1 MGVKNDITIIR
12 LILGHWAG
20 KLSEPEKKELD
31 NWLAQSEKHRIYFQ
45 KWCDD
50 ERQNELLSKIGCY
63 DPGEGWQQV
72 VRKRNMRRNRRWW
85 LVAAAS
91 VAILFGGLAVYRYS
105 KIPVSLPL
113 ASEETSIYPGKRMAR
128 LITPSGETVLL
139 DTLRQTDT
147 QQMKLHNDQGRV
159 VIQAACGDANGDQPV
174 YHCLEV
180 PRGGE
185 FSFLLPDSTT
195 VFLNAESRLRFP
207 DRFVPG
213 SERIVYLSGE
223 AYFDVKRDPRS
234 PFLVCLE
241 HSAVKVTGTS
251 FNVKAYPDDTNEATT
266 LISGTVSM
274 GIGTTEQW
282 IVLKPGEQGY
292 YDATRKTLLQQT
304 VDVNY
309 YTAWKDGVFAFY
321 RQPLEEVMKTLGCWY
336 LFDTHYQNEA
346 LKSILYTGKI
356 NRHASIRECFLHTFE
371 LTGRTYIRHK
381 RKRRL
386 LSGENKKSN
395 RFFLHK
401 NRLQTCINN
410 LQIVLTQQIYE
421 KKQSVVAGLEKIPVA
436 CNKVSRR

>member
-31 NWLAQSEKHRIYFQ
+31 NWLAQSEKHRVYFQ
-45 KWCDD
+45 KWCND

-128 LITPSGETVLL
+128 LITPSGEAVLL

-159 VIQAACGDANGDQPV
+159 VIQAACGDASGDQPV

-223 AYFDVKRDPRS
+223 TYFDVKRDPRS

-292 YDATRKTLLQQT
+292 YDATRKTLSQQT

-356 NRHASIRECFLHTFE
+356 NRHASIREVLHTFE
-371 LTGRTYIRHK
+371 LMDELTFDIKGKEVIVR
-381 RKRRL
+381 RK
-386 LSGENKKSN
+386 
-395 RFFLHK
+395 
-401 NRLQTCINN
+401 
-410 LQIVLTQQIYE
+410 
-421 KKQSVVAGLEKIPVA
+421 
-436 CNKVSRR
+436 

>member
-50 ERQNELLSKIGCY
+50 ERQNELLSKIRCY

-72 VRKRNMRRNRRWW
+72 VRKRNMRRNRRGW

-346 LKSILYTGKI
+346 LKSILYMGKI
-356 NRHASIRECFLHTFE
+356 NRHASIREVLHTFE
-371 LTGRTYIRHK
+371 LMDELTFDIKGKEVIVR
-381 RKRRL
+381 RK
-386 LSGENKKSN
+386 
-395 RFFLHK
+395 
-401 NRLQTCINN
+401 
-410 LQIVLTQQIYE
+410 
-421 KKQSVVAGLEKIPVA
+421 
-436 CNKVSRR
+436 

>member
-251 FNVKAYPDDTNEATT
+251 FNVKASPDDTNEATT

-356 NRHASIRECFLHTFE
+356 NRHASIREVLHTFE
-371 LTGRTYIRHK
+371 LMDELTFDIKGKEVIVR
-381 RKRRL
+381 RK
-386 LSGENKKSN
+386 
-395 RFFLHK
+395 
-401 NRLQTCINN
+401 
-410 LQIVLTQQIYE
+410 
-421 KKQSVVAGLEKIPVA
+421 
-436 CNKVSRR
+436 

>member
-1 MGVKNDITIIR
+1 MRVKNDITISR

-356 NRHASIRECFLHTFE
+356 NRHASIREVLHTFE
-371 LTGRTYIRHK
+371 LMDELTFDIKGKEVIVR
-381 RKRRL
+381 RK
-386 LSGENKKSN
+386 
-395 RFFLHK
+395 
-401 NRLQTCINN
+401 
-410 LQIVLTQQIYE
+410 
-421 KKQSVVAGLEKIPVA
+421 
-436 CNKVSRR
+436 

>member
-251 FNVKAYPDDTNEATT
+251 FNVNASPDDTNEATT

-292 YDATRKTLLQQT
+292 YDATRETLLQQT

-356 NRHASIRECFLHTFE
+356 NRHASIREVLHTFE
-371 LTGRTYIRHK
+371 LMDELTFDIKGKEVIVR
-381 RKRRL
+381 RK
-386 LSGENKKSN
+386 
-395 RFFLHK
+395 
-401 NRLQTCINN
+401 
-410 LQIVLTQQIYE
+410 
-421 KKQSVVAGLEKIPVA
+421 
-436 CNKVSRR
+436 

>member
-85 LVAAAS
+85 LVGAAS

-356 NRHASIRECFLHTFE
+356 NRHASIREVLHTFE
-371 LTGRTYIRHK
+371 LMDELTFDIKGKEVIVR
-381 RKRRL
+381 RK
-386 LSGENKKSN
+386 
-395 RFFLHK
+395 
-401 NRLQTCINN
+401 
-410 LQIVLTQQIYE
+410 
-421 KKQSVVAGLEKIPVA
+421 
-436 CNKVSRR
+436 

>member
-336 LFDTHYQNEA
+336 LFDTRYQNEA

-356 NRHASIRECFLHTFE
+356 NRHASIREVLHTFE
-371 LTGRTYIRHK
+371 LMDELTFDIKGKEVIVR
-381 RKRRL
+381 RK
-386 LSGENKKSN
+386 
-395 RFFLHK
+395 
-401 NRLQTCINN
+401 
-410 LQIVLTQQIYE
+410 
-421 KKQSVVAGLEKIPVA
+421 
-436 CNKVSRR
+436 

>member
-128 LITPSGETVLL
+128 LITPSGEAVLL

-180 PRGGE
+180 PWGGE

-356 NRHASIRECFLHTFE
+356 NRHASIREVLHTFE
-371 LTGRTYIRHK
+371 LMDELTFDIKGKEVIVR
-381 RKRRL
+381 RK
-386 LSGENKKSN
+386 
-395 RFFLHK
+395 
-401 NRLQTCINN
+401 
-410 LQIVLTQQIYE
+410 
-421 KKQSVVAGLEKIPVA
+421 
-436 CNKVSRR
+436 

>member
-91 VAILFGGLAVYRYS
+91 VAMLFGGLAVYRYS

-180 PRGGE
+180 PRSGE

-356 NRHASIRECFLHTFE
+356 NRHASIREVLHTFE
-371 LTGRTYIRHK
+371 LMDELTFDIKGKEVIVR
-381 RKRRL
+381 RK
-386 LSGENKKSN
+386 
-395 RFFLHK
+395 
-401 NRLQTCINN
+401 
-410 LQIVLTQQIYE
+410 
-421 KKQSVVAGLEKIPVA
+421 
-436 CNKVSRR
+436 

>member
-1 MGVKNDITIIR
+1 MGVKNDIIIIR

-31 NWLAQSEKHRIYFQ
+31 NWLEQSEKHRIYFQ

-50 ERQNELLSKIGCY
+50 ERQDDLLSKIGGY

-113 ASEETSIYPGKRMAR
+113 ASEYTSIYPGKRMAR

-139 DTLRQTDT
+139 DTLRQTEI

-213 SERIVYLSGE
+213 SKRIVYLSGE

-241 HSAVKVTGTS
+241 HSVVKVTGTS

-292 YDATRKTLLQQT
+292 YDATRKTLSQQT

-321 RQPLEEVMKTLGCWY
+321 RQPLEEVMKTLGRWY

-356 NRHASIRECFLHTFE
+356 NRHASIREVLHTFE
-371 LTGRTYIRHK
+371 LMDELTFDIKGKEVIVR
-381 RKRRL
+381 RK
-386 LSGENKKSN
+386 
-395 RFFLHK
+395 
-401 NRLQTCINN
+401 
-410 LQIVLTQQIYE
+410 
-421 KKQSVVAGLEKIPVA
+421 
-436 CNKVSRR
+436 

>member
-113 ASEETSIYPGKRMAR
+113 ASEETSIYPGKRRAR

-356 NRHASIRECFLHTFE
+356 NRHASIREVLHTFE
-371 LTGRTYIRHK
+371 LMDELTFDIKGKEVIVR
-381 RKRRL
+381 RK
-386 LSGENKKSN
+386 
-395 RFFLHK
+395 
-401 NRLQTCINN
+401 
-410 LQIVLTQQIYE
+410 
-421 KKQSVVAGLEKIPVA
+421 
-436 CNKVSRR
+436 

>member
-31 NWLAQSEKHRIYFQ
+31 NWLAQSEKHRVYFQ
-45 KWCDD
+45 KWCND

-63 DPGEGWQQV
+63 APGEGWQQV

-128 LITPSGETVLL
+128 LITPSGEAVLL

-356 NRHASIRECFLHTFE
+356 NRHASIREVLHTFE
-371 LTGRTYIRHK
+371 LMDELTFDIKGKEVIVR
-381 RKRRL
+381 RK
-386 LSGENKKSN
+386 
-395 RFFLHK
+395 
-401 NRLQTCINN
+401 
-410 LQIVLTQQIYE
+410 
-421 KKQSVVAGLEKIPVA
+421 
-436 CNKVSRR
+436 

>member
-1 MGVKNDITIIR
+1 MGVKNDTTIIR

-31 NWLAQSEKHRIYFQ
+31 NWLAQSEKHRVYFQ
-45 KWCDD
+45 KWCND

-128 LITPSGETVLL
+128 LITPSGEAVLL

-356 NRHASIRECFLHTFE
+356 NRHASIREVLHTFE
-371 LTGRTYIRHK
+371 LMDELTFDIKGKEVIVR
-381 RKRRL
+381 RK
-386 LSGENKKSN
+386 
-395 RFFLHK
+395 
-401 NRLQTCINN
+401 
-410 LQIVLTQQIYE
+410 
-421 KKQSVVAGLEKIPVA
+421 
-436 CNKVSRR
+436 

>member
-31 NWLAQSEKHRIYFQ
+31 SWLAQSEKHRIYFQ

-356 NRHASIRECFLHTFE
+356 NRHASIREVLHTFE
-371 LTGRTYIRHK
+371 LMDELTFDIKGKEVIVR
-381 RKRRL
+381 RK
-386 LSGENKKSN
+386 
-395 RFFLHK
+395 
-401 NRLQTCINN
+401 
-410 LQIVLTQQIYE
+410 
-421 KKQSVVAGLEKIPVA
+421 
-436 CNKVSRR
+436 

>member
-50 ERQNELLSKIGCY
+50 ERQNELLSKIRCY

-207 DRFVPG
+207 DRFVPW

-223 AYFDVKRDPRS
+223 AYFDVKRYPRS

-346 LKSILYTGKI
+346 LKSILYMGKI
-356 NRHASIRECFLHTFE
+356 NRHASIREVLHTFE
-371 LTGRTYIRHK
+371 LMDELTFDIKGKEVIVR
-381 RKRRL
+381 RK
-386 LSGENKKSN
+386 
-395 RFFLHK
+395 
-401 NRLQTCINN
+401 
-410 LQIVLTQQIYE
+410 
-421 KKQSVVAGLEKIPVA
+421 
-436 CNKVSRR
+436 

>member
-356 NRHASIRECFLHTFE
+356 NRHASIREVLHTFE
-371 LTGRTYIRHK
+371 LMDELTIDIKGKEVIVR
-381 RKRRL
+381 RK
-386 LSGENKKSN
+386 
-395 RFFLHK
+395 
-401 NRLQTCINN
+401 
-410 LQIVLTQQIYE
+410 
-421 KKQSVVAGLEKIPVA
+421 
-436 CNKVSRR
+436 

>member
-304 VDVNY
+304 ADVNY

-356 NRHASIRECFLHTFE
+356 NRHASIREVLHTFE
-371 LTGRTYIRHK
+371 LMDELTFDIKGKEVIVR
-381 RKRRL
+381 RK
-386 LSGENKKSN
+386 
-395 RFFLHK
+395 
-401 NRLQTCINN
+401 
-410 LQIVLTQQIYE
+410 
-421 KKQSVVAGLEKIPVA
+421 
-436 CNKVSRR
+436 

>member
-72 VRKRNMRRNRRWW
+72 VRKRNMRRSRRWW

-128 LITPSGETVLL
+128 LITPSGDTVLL

-356 NRHASIRECFLHTFE
+356 NRHASIREVLHTFE
-371 LTGRTYIRHK
+371 LMDELTFDIKGKEVIVR
-381 RKRRL
+381 RK
-386 LSGENKKSN
+386 
-395 RFFLHK
+395 
-401 NRLQTCINN
+401 
-410 LQIVLTQQIYE
+410 
-421 KKQSVVAGLEKIPVA
+421 
-436 CNKVSRR
+436 

>member
-31 NWLAQSEKHRIYFQ
+31 NWLAQSEKHRVYFQ
-45 KWCDD
+45 KWCND

-128 LITPSGETVLL
+128 LITPSGEAVLL

-292 YDATRKTLLQQT
+292 YDATRKTLSQQT

-321 RQPLEEVMKTLGCWY
+321 RQPLEEVMKTLGRWY

-356 NRHASIRECFLHTFE
+356 YRHASIREVLHTFE
-371 LTGRTYIRHK
+371 LMDELTFDIKGKEVIVR
-381 RKRRL
+381 RK
-386 LSGENKKSN
+386 
-395 RFFLHK
+395 
-401 NRLQTCINN
+401 
-410 LQIVLTQQIYE
+410 
-421 KKQSVVAGLEKIPVA
+421 
-436 CNKVSRR
+436 

>member
-1 MGVKNDITIIR
+1 MGVKNDTTIIR

-321 RQPLEEVMKTLGCWY
+321 RQPLEEVMKTLGRWY

-356 NRHASIRECFLHTFE
+356 YRHASIREVLHTFE
-371 LTGRTYIRHK
+371 LMDELTFDIKGKEVIVR
-381 RKRRL
+381 RK
-386 LSGENKKSN
+386 
-395 RFFLHK
+395 
-401 NRLQTCINN
+401 
-410 LQIVLTQQIYE
+410 
-421 KKQSVVAGLEKIPVA
+421 
-436 CNKVSRR
+436 

>member
-72 VRKRNMRRNRRWW
+72 VRKRNMLRNRRWW

-356 NRHASIRECFLHTFE
+356 NRHASIREVLHTFE
-371 LTGRTYIRHK
+371 LMDELTFDIKGKEVIVR
-381 RKRRL
+381 RK
-386 LSGENKKSN
+386 
-395 RFFLHK
+395 
-401 NRLQTCINN
+401 
-410 LQIVLTQQIYE
+410 
-421 KKQSVVAGLEKIPVA
+421 
-436 CNKVSRR
+436 

>member
-304 VDVNY
+304 VAVNY

-356 NRHASIRECFLHTFE
+356 NRHASIREVLHTFE
-371 LTGRTYIRHK
+371 LMDELTFDIKGKEVIVR
-381 RKRRL
+381 RK
-386 LSGENKKSN
+386 
-395 RFFLHK
+395 
-401 NRLQTCINN
+401 
-410 LQIVLTQQIYE
+410 
-421 KKQSVVAGLEKIPVA
+421 
-436 CNKVSRR
+436 

>member
-128 LITPSGETVLL
+128 LITPSGETVL
-139 DTLRQTDT
+139 TDT

-356 NRHASIRECFLHTFE
+356 NRHASIREVLHTFE
-371 LTGRTYIRHK
+371 LMDELTFDIKGKEVIVR
-381 RKRRL
+381 RK
-386 LSGENKKSN
+386 
-395 RFFLHK
+395 
-401 NRLQTCINN
+401 
-410 LQIVLTQQIYE
+410 
-421 KKQSVVAGLEKIPVA
+421 
-436 CNKVSRR
+436 

>member
-45 KWCDD
+45 KRCDD

-91 VAILFGGLAVYRYS
+91 VAILFGCLAVYRYS

-292 YDATRKTLLQQT
+292 YDATRETLLQQT

-356 NRHASIRECFLHTFE
+356 NRHASIREVLHTFE
-371 LTGRTYIRHK
+371 LMDELTFDIKGKEVIVR
-381 RKRRL
+381 RK
-386 LSGENKKSN
+386 
-395 RFFLHK
+395 
-401 NRLQTCINN
+401 
-410 LQIVLTQQIYE
+410 
-421 KKQSVVAGLEKIPVA
+421 
-436 CNKVSRR
+436 

>member
-356 NRHASIRECFLHTFE
+356 NRHASIREGLHTFE
-371 LTGRTYIRHK
+371 LMDELTFDIKGKEVIVR
-381 RKRRL
+381 RK
-386 LSGENKKSN
+386 
-395 RFFLHK
+395 
-401 NRLQTCINN
+401 
-410 LQIVLTQQIYE
+410 
-421 KKQSVVAGLEKIPVA
+421 
-436 CNKVSRR
+436 

>member
-159 VIQAACGDANGDQPV
+159 VIQDACGDANGDQPV

-292 YDATRKTLLQQT
+292 YDATRETLLQQT

-356 NRHASIRECFLHTFE
+356 NRHASIREVLHTFE
-371 LTGRTYIRHK
+371 LMDELTFDIKGKEVIVR
-381 RKRRL
+381 RK
-386 LSGENKKSN
+386 
-395 RFFLHK
+395 
-401 NRLQTCINN
+401 
-410 LQIVLTQQIYE
+410 
-421 KKQSVVAGLEKIPVA
+421 
-436 CNKVSRR
+436 

>member
-139 DTLRQTDT
+139 DTLRQTEI

-251 FNVKAYPDDTNEATT
+251 FNVKAYSDDTNETTT

-321 RQPLEEVMKTLGCWY
+321 RQPLEEVMKTLGRWY

-356 NRHASIRECFLHTFE
+356 NRHASIREVLHTFE
-371 LTGRTYIRHK
+371 LMDELIFDIKGKEVIVR
-381 RKRRL
+381 RK
-386 LSGENKKSN
+386 
-395 RFFLHK
+395 
-401 NRLQTCINN
+401 
-410 LQIVLTQQIYE
+410 
-421 KKQSVVAGLEKIPVA
+421 
-436 CNKVSRR
+436 

>member
-1 MGVKNDITIIR
+1 MGVKNDTTIIR

-105 KIPVSLPL
+105 
-113 ASEETSIYPGKRMAR
+113 EETSIYPGKRMAR
-128 LITPSGETVLL
+128 LITPSGEAVLL
-139 DTLRQTDT
+139 DTLRQTEI

-321 RQPLEEVMKTLGCWY
+321 RQPLEEVMKTLGRWY

-356 NRHASIRECFLHTFE
+356 NRHASIREVLHTFE
-371 LTGRTYIRHK
+371 LMDELTFDIKGKEVIVR
-381 RKRRL
+381 RK
-386 LSGENKKSN
+386 
-395 RFFLHK
+395 
-401 NRLQTCINN
+401 
-410 LQIVLTQQIYE
+410 
-421 KKQSVVAGLEKIPVA
+421 
-436 CNKVSRR
+436 

>member
-113 ASEETSIYPGKRMAR
+113 ASEETSLYPGKRMAR

-321 RQPLEEVMKTLGCWY
+321 RQPLEEVMKTLGRWY

-356 NRHASIRECFLHTFE
+356 NRHASIREVLHTFE
-371 LTGRTYIRHK
+371 LMDELTFDIKGKEVIVR
-381 RKRRL
+381 RK
-386 LSGENKKSN
+386 
-395 RFFLHK
+395 
-401 NRLQTCINN
+401 
-410 LQIVLTQQIYE
+410 
-421 KKQSVVAGLEKIPVA
+421 
-436 CNKVSRR
+436 

>member
-356 NRHASIRECFLHTFE
+356 NRHASIREVLHTFE
-371 LTGRTYIRHK
+371 LMDELTFDIKGQEVIVR
-381 RKRRL
+381 RK
-386 LSGENKKSN
+386 
-395 RFFLHK
+395 
-401 NRLQTCINN
+401 
-410 LQIVLTQQIYE
+410 
-421 KKQSVVAGLEKIPVA
+421 
-436 CNKVSRR
+436 

>member
-1 MGVKNDITIIR
+1 MQNGSKKRHYYYPAYSGSLGWETIR
-12 LILGHWAG
+12 TG
-20 KLSEPEKKELD
+20 EKELD

-292 YDATRKTLLQQT
+292 YRRYPENTVAANRGRELLYSLERRRVCLLPATPGRGHE
-304 VDVNY
+304 N
-309 YTAWKDGVFAFY
+309 
-321 RQPLEEVMKTLGCWY
+321 
-336 LFDTHYQNEA
+336 
-346 LKSILYTGKI
+346 TGM
-356 NRHASIRECFLHTFE
+356 L
-371 LTGRTYIRHK
+371 
-381 RKRRL
+381 
-386 LSGENKKSN
+386 
-395 RFFLHK
+395 
-401 NRLQTCINN
+401 
-410 LQIVLTQQIYE
+410 VL
-421 KKQSVVAGLEKIPVA
+421 V
-436 CNKVSRR
+436 

>member
-31 NWLAQSEKHRIYFQ
+31 NWLAQSEKHLIYFQ

-356 NRHASIRECFLHTFE
+356 NRHASIREVLHTFE
-371 LTGRTYIRHK
+371 LMDELTFDIKGKEVIVR
-381 RKRRL
+381 RK
-386 LSGENKKSN
+386 
-395 RFFLHK
+395 
-401 NRLQTCINN
+401 
-410 LQIVLTQQIYE
+410 
-421 KKQSVVAGLEKIPVA
+421 
-436 CNKVSRR
+436 

>member
-1 MGVKNDITIIR
+1 MGVKNDTTIIR

-31 NWLAQSEKHRIYFQ
+31 NWLEQSEKHRVYFQ
-45 KWCDD
+45 KWCND
-50 ERQNELLSKIGCY
+50 ERQDELLSKIGCY

-128 LITPSGETVLL
+128 LITPSGEAVLL

-292 YDATRKTLLQQT
+292 YDATRKTLSQQT

-321 RQPLEEVMKTLGCWY
+321 RQPLEEVMKTLGRWY

-356 NRHASIRECFLHTFE
+356 NRHASIREVLHTFE
-371 LTGRTYIRHK
+371 LMDELTFDIKGKEVIVR
-381 RKRRL
+381 RK
-386 LSGENKKSN
+386 
-395 RFFLHK
+395 
-401 NRLQTCINN
+401 
-410 LQIVLTQQIYE
+410 
-421 KKQSVVAGLEKIPVA
+421 
-436 CNKVSRR
+436 

>member
-128 LITPSGETVLL
+128 LISPSGETVLL

-223 AYFDVKRDPRS
+223 AYFDVKRNPRS

-356 NRHASIRECFLHTFE
+356 NRHASIREVLHTFE
-371 LTGRTYIRHK
+371 LMDELTFDIKGKEVIVR
-381 RKRRL
+381 RK
-386 LSGENKKSN
+386 
-395 RFFLHK
+395 
-401 NRLQTCINN
+401 
-410 LQIVLTQQIYE
+410 
-421 KKQSVVAGLEKIPVA
+421 
-436 CNKVSRR
+436 

>member
-91 VAILFGGLAVYRYS
+91 VAILFGGLSVYRYS

-292 YDATRKTLLQQT
+292 YDATRETLLQQT

-356 NRHASIRECFLHTFE
+356 NRHASIREVLHTFE
-371 LTGRTYIRHK
+371 LMDELTFDIKGKEVIVR
-381 RKRRL
+381 RK
-386 LSGENKKSN
+386 
-395 RFFLHK
+395 
-401 NRLQTCINN
+401 
-410 LQIVLTQQIYE
+410 
-421 KKQSVVAGLEKIPVA
+421 
-436 CNKVSRR
+436 

>member
-195 VFLNAESRLRFP
+195 VFLNAGSRLRFP

-292 YDATRKTLLQQT
+292 YDATRETLLQQT

-356 NRHASIRECFLHTFE
+356 NRHASIREVLHTFE
-371 LTGRTYIRHK
+371 LMDELTFDIKGKEVIVR
-381 RKRRL
+381 RK
-386 LSGENKKSN
+386 
-395 RFFLHK
+395 
-401 NRLQTCINN
+401 
-410 LQIVLTQQIYE
+410 
-421 KKQSVVAGLEKIPVA
+421 
-436 CNKVSRR
+436 

>member
-147 QQMKLHNDQGRV
+147 QQRKLHNDQGRV

-356 NRHASIRECFLHTFE
+356 YRHASIREVLHTFE
-371 LTGRTYIRHK
+371 LMDELTFDIKGKEVIVR
-381 RKRRL
+381 RK
-386 LSGENKKSN
+386 
-395 RFFLHK
+395 
-401 NRLQTCINN
+401 
-410 LQIVLTQQIYE
+410 
-421 KKQSVVAGLEKIPVA
+421 
-436 CNKVSRR
+436 

>member
-31 NWLAQSEKHRIYFQ
+31 NWLAQSEKHRVYFQ
-45 KWCDD
+45 KWCND

-63 DPGEGWQQV
+63 APGEGWQQV

-128 LITPSGETVLL
+128 LITPSGEAVLL
-139 DTLRQTDT
+139 DTLRQTEI

-292 YDATRKTLLQQT
+292 YDATRKTLSQQT

-321 RQPLEEVMKTLGCWY
+321 RQPLEEVMKTLGRWY

-356 NRHASIRECFLHTFE
+356 NRHASIREVLHTFE
-371 LTGRTYIRHK
+371 LMDELTFDIKGKEVIVR
-381 RKRRL
+381 RK
-386 LSGENKKSN
+386 
-395 RFFLHK
+395 
-401 NRLQTCINN
+401 
-410 LQIVLTQQIYE
+410 
-421 KKQSVVAGLEKIPVA
+421 
-436 CNKVSRR
+436 

>member
-128 LITPSGETVLL
+128 LITPSGEAVLL
-139 DTLRQTDT
+139 DTLRQTEI

-241 HSAVKVTGTS
+241 HSVVKVTGTS

-292 YDATRKTLLQQT
+292 YDATRKTLSQQT

-321 RQPLEEVMKTLGCWY
+321 RQPLEEVMKTLGRWY

-356 NRHASIRECFLHTFE
+356 NRHASIREVLHTFE
-371 LTGRTYIRHK
+371 LMDELTFDIKGKEVIVR
-381 RKRRL
+381 RK
-386 LSGENKKSN
+386 
-395 RFFLHK
+395 
-401 NRLQTCINN
+401 
-410 LQIVLTQQIYE
+410 
-421 KKQSVVAGLEKIPVA
+421 
-436 CNKVSRR
+436 